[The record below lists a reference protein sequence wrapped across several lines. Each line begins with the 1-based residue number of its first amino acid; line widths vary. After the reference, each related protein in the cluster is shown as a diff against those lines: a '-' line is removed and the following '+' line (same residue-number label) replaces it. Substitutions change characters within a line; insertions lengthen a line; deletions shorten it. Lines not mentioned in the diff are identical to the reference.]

1 VLAPS
6 EELVGL
12 EYLGE
17 GGERG
22 GVVGRSSGMIVFQI
36 GPLRVPAPSQDT
48 IDGLILAVGIFQLPP
63 TWPFSLTLQ
72 ASSDPM
78 PPARCKS
85 PSLFGRLIR
94 IHS

>member
-1 VLAPS
+1 MLAPS

-63 TWPFSLTLQ
+63 TWPFSHT
-72 ASSDPM
+72 SSIVRPM